1 MNIFFLSLDPTE
13 CAQLY
18 CDQHVIKILLEIT
31 QMLYT
36 AWHMSDK
43 PDDWKPPLTQ
53 SGNSGY
59 KKAHPGHPMCMWVRS
74 SRKSYMFAVKLG
86 MALALEYNNRFQ
98 KCHACTKHIL
108 WLHSHVPPTFDPKRS
123 QTAYYGKYGVPQC
136 MPKEHHQPD
145 LVLAYRSYYTTKTFA
160 RFSSA
165 KRNETHIGMEL
176 LKQGEVVQWVH
187 GDFSFLEEKTKAH
200 EDAWGQ
206 GVMKA
211 LRPDLK
217 LDKQWT
223 NRFGEYLCQEVFTHV
238 LGKTVT
244 KPIKKLNYQPDL
256 ETDDEIIEVKTGTY
270 FTTGTAG
277 EKILGCPFKY
287 ADIPELYGKPLK
299 IVCIGG
305 AEKMCRE
312 VYGNL
317 PGEKC
322 TPQKQKFLDFFRDNR
337 VEFVGLTS
345 ICVALKKNV

>member
-1 MNIFFLSLDPTE
+1 
-13 CAQLY
+13 
-18 CDQHVIKILLEIT
+18 
-31 QMLYT
+31 MLT
-36 AWHMSDK
+36 
-43 PDDWKPPLTQ
+43 
-53 SGNSGY
+53 
-59 KKAHPGHPMCMWVRS
+59 
-74 SRKSYMFAVKLG
+74 VKLG
-86 MALALEYNNRFQ
+86 MALAEEYNVRFQ

-108 WLHSHVPPTFDPKRS
+108 WLRSHVPPRFEFKRS
-123 QTAYYGKYGVPQC
+123 NTAYYGKYGVPQC
-136 MPKEHHQPD
+136 MPKEHQQHS
-145 LVLAYRSYYTTKTFA
+145 LVDAYTSYYATKTFA
-160 RFSSA
+160 RWNGA
-165 KRNETHIGMEL
+165 KRSEGRIGMEL
-176 LKQGEVVQWVH
+176 LKRVEVVQWLN
-187 GDFSFLEEKTKAH
+187 GDLSFLEEKTKAH

-206 GVMKA
+206 GVMRA
-211 LRPDLK
+211 IRPDLK

-223 NRFGEYLCQEVFTHV
+223 NRFGEYLCQEVLTRA
-238 LGKTVT
+238 GKTVT

-322 TPQKQKFLDFFRDNR
+322 TPQKQKFINFFRDNKI
-337 VEFVGLTS
+337 EFVGLSTLLEV
-345 ICVALKKNV
+345 CD

>member
-1 MNIFFLSLDPTE
+1 
-13 CAQLY
+13 
-18 CDQHVIKILLEIT
+18 
-31 QMLYT
+31 
-36 AWHMSDK
+36 
-43 PDDWKPPLTQ
+43 
-53 SGNSGY
+53 
-59 KKAHPGHPMCMWVRS
+59 
-74 SRKSYMFAVKLG
+74 
-86 MALALEYNNRFQ
+86 
-98 KCHACTKHIL
+98 
-108 WLHSHVPPTFDPKRS
+108 
-123 QTAYYGKYGVPQC
+123 
-136 MPKEHHQPD
+136 
-145 LVLAYRSYYTTKTFA
+145 
-160 RFSSA
+160 
-165 KRNETHIGMEL
+165 
-176 LKQGEVVQWVH
+176 VQWVH